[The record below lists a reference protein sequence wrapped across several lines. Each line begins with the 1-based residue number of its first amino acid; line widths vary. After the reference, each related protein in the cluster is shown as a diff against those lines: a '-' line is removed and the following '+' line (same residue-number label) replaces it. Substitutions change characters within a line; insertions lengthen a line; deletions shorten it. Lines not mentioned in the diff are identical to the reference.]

1 MSRDFALECSEVFP
15 SKGWENER
23 ENYEGSKII
32 FVWKKRGFQDKII
45 YYGKLF
51 SKKNFVFLDLKK
63 FLTNGPVSNYV
74 LA

>member
-1 MSRDFALECSEVFP
+1 MRGKIMRDRKLFLSEK
-15 SKGWENER
+15 KG
-23 ENYEGSKII
+23 
-32 FVWKKRGFQDKII
+32 GFQDKII